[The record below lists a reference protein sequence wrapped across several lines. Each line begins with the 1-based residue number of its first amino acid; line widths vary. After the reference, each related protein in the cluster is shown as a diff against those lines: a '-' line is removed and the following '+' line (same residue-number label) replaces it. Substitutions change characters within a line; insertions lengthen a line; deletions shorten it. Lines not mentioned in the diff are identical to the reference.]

1 VVFRKS
7 SGQSKD
13 WTQGTT
19 MSGKEAKKLAKRG
32 GLGDDGKVRDTR
44 GRVTGDFSNRTRK
57 QANENGV

>member
-13 WTQGTT
+13 WNQGTT

-44 GRVTGDFSNRTRK
+44 GR
-57 QANENGV
+57 